1 MFFMRKSMERGVEG
15 DFQLDGVEQKYW
27 VFLLWYEYENLCSN
41 WKSLSTPWSRDF
53 RIKKHAYNML
63 FLLIDPSLRR
73 GAWPGAE
80 LTDFSNWKNNLDITL
95 LDLDQNDS

>member
-1 MFFMRKSMERGVEG
+1 MELGKNIEFSYSGMSMKTCAPTGNR
-15 DFQLDGVEQKYW
+15 FQRHGPAI
-27 VFLLWYEYENLCSN
+27 
-41 WKSLSTPWSRDF
+41 STL
-53 RIKKHAYNML
+53 KKQACNML

-73 GAWPGAE
+73 GAWPGGAE

>member
-15 DFQLDGVEQKYW
+15 DFQLDG
-27 VFLLWYEYENLCSN
+27 
-41 WKSLSTPWSRDF
+41 
-53 RIKKHAYNML
+53 
-63 FLLIDPSLRR
+63 
-73 GAWPGAE
+73 E

>member
-1 MFFMRKSMERGVEG
+1 MELDKNIYRISYSDISMKTCAPTGNRLQHHGPAISTLKNMR
-15 DFQLDGVEQKYW
+15 
-27 VFLLWYEYENLCSN
+27 
-41 WKSLSTPWSRDF
+41 
-53 RIKKHAYNML
+53 NML
-63 FLLIDPSLRR
+63 FLRIDPSLRR